1 MIVSENNVHDVL
13 KENQSVLNED
23 LDKIN
28 SNNKFAIENQD
39 ISFLADVFSEPA
51 FETLYQVISLSKSL
65 N

>member
-1 MIVSENNVHDVL
+1 VIVSENNVHDVL